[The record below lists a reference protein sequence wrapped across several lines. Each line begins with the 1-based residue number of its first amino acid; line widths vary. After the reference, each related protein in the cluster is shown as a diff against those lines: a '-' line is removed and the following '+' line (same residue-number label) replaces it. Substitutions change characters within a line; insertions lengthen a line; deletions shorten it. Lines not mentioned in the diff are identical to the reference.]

1 MNLLIILAILI
12 TILSLTSITTLM
24 VVIFGFNMIYTNIKT
39 KTPYTRI
46 PLFNLEKILAEIN
59 LPINSLVCDLGCG
72 DGRFLFLA
80 EKKGLKAVGYELAFY
95 PYVKAWLNK
104 FFRQSQVKIEH
115 QDFFKQD
122 LKKFDAIFIFLTKSI
137 MEKIGEKL
145 KPNLT
150 AGTMIVSYG
159 FTIPGWQI
167 KKILETKPSETYIY
181 IK

>member
-80 EKKGLKAVGYELAFY
+80 EKKGLKAFGYELAFY

-104 FFRQSQVKIEH
+104 FFRQSQVKIERK
-115 QDFFKQD
+115 DFFKQD
-122 LKKFDAIFIFLTKSI
+122 LQKFDAVFIFLTKNI
-137 MEKIGEKL
+137 MEQVGKKLEANL
-145 KPNLT
+145 KPKT
-150 AGTMIVSYG
+150 IIISYG
-159 FTIPGWQI
+159 FTIPNWQETR
-167 KKILETKPSETYIY
+167 ILDTKPSKTYIY
-181 IK
+181 TN